1 MLTCSVRKI
10 HYWDKLTTIAETAS
24 DDPKQKQTCK
34 DLERLLE
41 CIRAAPELEKYF
53 KTRDSNLSASIT
65 SYDTLWTLFA
75 PKTQVIAKPFM
86 KMLQVFEVESFR
98 SLLRRQLIL
107 VWYWDWNGK
116 KVIKIHHWLSINR
129 FSGTKDINQ
138 LSCYP
143 IQYYKTGQEEL
154 KKTLRARGE
163 KFNRIVR
170 SKTGASQMYTYS
182 GDAVLDGQSA
192 IKFGNQYTV
201 KNSSLSTSTT
211 YANSVQGQ

>member
-1 MLTCSVRKI
+1 MLTCSVHKI
-10 HYWDKLTTIAETAS
+10 HYWGKLTTIAETGS

-34 DLERLLE
+34 DLEQLLE

-86 KMLQVFEVESFR
+86 KMLQAFEVESFT
-98 SLLRRQLIL
+98 SLLRRKYLD
-107 VWYWDWNGK
+107 VWCWDWDGK
-116 KVIKIHHWLSINR
+116 QMIKVYYELSIEK

-143 IQYYKTGQEEL
+143 IQYYKSGQEEL
-154 KKTLRARGE
+154 KKTLRARGD

-170 SKTGASQMYTYS
+170 SKTGASQMYTYC
-182 GDAVLDGQSA
+182 GDVVSDGRSA
-192 IKFGNQYTV
+192 LKFVSEYP
-201 KNSSLSTSTT
+201 
-211 YANSVQGQ
+211 ARNSVLFA